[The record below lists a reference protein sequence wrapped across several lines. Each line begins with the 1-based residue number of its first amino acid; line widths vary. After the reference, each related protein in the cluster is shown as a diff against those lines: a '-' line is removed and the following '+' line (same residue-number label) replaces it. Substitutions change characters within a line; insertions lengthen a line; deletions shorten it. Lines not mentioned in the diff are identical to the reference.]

1 MQTTIQIIEEIK
13 GDAANLQRKLL
24 TLPAP
29 GERDISKE
37 QYKAIDKAQDGLSG
51 WRGWDLG
58 KLEKAFSS
66 GKN

>member
-1 MQTTIQIIEEIK
+1 MQTSIEIIKEIK
-13 GDAANLQRKLL
+13 SDASGLQRKLL

-29 GERDISKE
+29 GEDTSKE
-37 QYKAIDKAQDGLSG
+37 QYKAIDSAREGLSG

-58 KLEKAFSS
+58 ELASAFS